1 MTVFG
6 TFFIFVS
13 KVNIQMFFLRD
24 SISIITIT
32 RMLACYPRQQ
42 ATHTTHVSTPPTQ
55 PTLHTRMQPKLERQ
69 PRQHATHESMP
80 PTVARQHAIHASMLL
95 TPPMSPTPPT
105 LAYHPVQHA
114 THTTYANTNST
125 PFNKLI
131 HLMNLLLNVQFYE
144 LFFLSGQWN
153 IHSCRHGKFTKDAN

>member
-1 MTVFG
+1 
-6 TFFIFVS
+6 
-13 KVNIQMFFLRD
+13 
-24 SISIITIT
+24 
-32 RMLACYPRQQ
+32 MLPTLARHSHHPRQH
-42 ATHTTHVSTPPTQ
+42 ATHPTHTT
-55 PTLHTRMQPKLERQ
+55 HTRMQPKLERQ

-105 LAYHPVQHA
+105 LAYHPLQHA

-125 PFNKLI
+125 PFNKLV

-144 LFFLSGQWN
+144 LFFLSGQQN

>member
-1 MTVFG
+1 
-6 TFFIFVS
+6 
-13 KVNIQMFFLRD
+13 
-24 SISIITIT
+24 
-32 RMLACYPRQQ
+32 MLPTLARHSHHPRQHTTHP
-42 ATHTTHVSTPPTQ
+42 THTT
-55 PTLHTRMQPKLERQ
+55 HTRMQPKLERQ

-105 LAYHPVQHA
+105 LAYHPLQHA

-125 PFNKLI
+125 PFNKLV